1 MRQIHLKWLQWQ
13 GEKKRGQN
21 YNVKREKKIHN
32 INDYI
37 KTTFHNSHLF
47 LFCLEQGSV
56 FSCCCQCKP
65 HISKRE
71 TNHQKVGVKLFK
83 RMLIRLC
90 TSVWISC
97 AKWAHQLPLS
107 NVLIPVHI
115 VLYHLLQAKHE
126 RLSEAL
132 SGSWRWDM
140 LHGEKTAKVAFL
152 SACQRKTGQLTVL

>member
-1 MRQIHLKWLQWQ
+1 MATVTRRKEKRSELQCK
-13 GEKKRGQN
+13 ER
-21 YNVKREKKIHN
+21 KKIHN

-71 TNHQKVGVKLFK
+71 TNHQKEGVKLFK

-115 VLYHLLQAKHE
+115 VLYHLLQAKRE
-126 RLSEAL
+126 IIRSTIW
-132 SGSWRWDM
+132 SWRWDM
-140 LHGEKTAKVAFL
+140 LHGEKTAKVTFL